1 MGPCLGGKM
10 SFWEFVGVGD
20 DRVGN
25 WWVGNCLCEILSFGK
40 LWGWKMSCGKLFSGI
55 WRVGNFRVGYCRW
68 EMAVVRKCPV
78 ANCQFTITII
88 LIVMNNHHPYKHFAM
103 KYQWIEIHLKAVKSH
118 VRSQQQNRQFTLFRG
133 GLTTSYSRG
142 GCKFQ
147 GVKYFNGPNYHDF
160 NRIIMTF
167 SIILSGIWGKKYR
180 FEKVYIYIL
189 KYPRLVNVEYALK
202 YKASTGYLILLY
214 SLTTYLL
221 TCLHTSL
228 FTEVQDV
235 SSSQE
240 WCKMI
245 VYFG

>member
-1 MGPCLGGKM
+1 M
-10 SFWEFVGVGD
+10 
-20 DRVGN
+20 
-25 WWVGNCLCEILSFGK
+25 
-40 LWGWKMSCGKLFSGI
+40 
-55 WRVGNFRVGYCRW
+55 
-68 EMAVVRKCPV
+68 
-78 ANCQFTITII
+78 
-88 LIVMNNHHPYKHFAM
+88 
-103 KYQWIEIHLKAVKSH
+103 
-118 VRSQQQNRQFTLFRG
+118 
-133 GLTTSYSRG
+133 
-142 GCKFQ
+142 Q

-228 FTEVQDV
+228 FTEVLDV
-235 SSSQE
+235 SSNQKWRISLPWKIFKYLVLKRIE
-240 WCKMI
+240 ATVLCILYKWPMVVTNSYIHTYLLAVFLTYLVRYKM
-245 VYFG
+245 YPQAK